1 MSVKSLYLNKGSHK
15 RLRSGHTWVFSNE
28 LDTRRAPLKDCQ
40 PGEQVAVHWPDG
52 RFAGMGYVNPAS
64 LIAVRLYAREKDQAL
79 DRSLLV
85 HRLNIALSLR
95 KRLFEQPFYRLVYG
109 DSDALSGLIVDR
121 YGEYLVVQVTTAGME
136 VIRDEIVQALLKVIQ
151 PAGIVWRND
160 SPMRD
165 LEGLDRYTAVAEG
178 EVPAQVEVWESGRR
192 FVIDPLEGQKT
203 GWFYDQTANRERFE
217 RYVAGGRIL
226 DLFSYVGAWSRCALA
241 AGATAVTMVDTSA
254 PALRLAAQ
262 GFEDDP
268 DINLDQVD
276 IELIQDNA
284 FEVLKELANDK
295 ARFDMVVVDP
305 PALIK
310 RKKDAAQ
317 GLSAYRRINE
327 LAMRVLSRDG
337 ILVSCSCSHHLHEGA
352 LPELIHA
359 AARHID
365 ARVQLLETLQQ
376 GPDHPVHPAMPET
389 RYLKGVIARVLRG

>member
-1 MSVKSLYLNKGSHK
+1 MKSLYLNKGSHK

-28 LDTRRAPLKDCQ
+28 LDTRRASLKDCL
-40 PGEQVAVHWPDG
+40 PGEQVGVHWSDG
-52 RFAGMGYVNPAS
+52 RFAGMGYANPAS
-64 LIAVRLYAREKDQAL
+64 LIAVRLYSREQGQAL
-79 DRSLLV
+79 DRSLLI
-85 HRLNIALSLR
+85 HRLNIALGLR
-95 KRLFEQPFYRLVYG
+95 QRLYELPYYRLVYG
-109 DSDALSGLIVDR
+109 DSDGLPGLIVDR
-121 YGEYLVVQVTTAGME
+121 YGEILVAQLTTAGME
-136 VIRDEIVQALLKVIQ
+136 ALRDEITQALSKVLQ

-165 LEGLDRYTAVAEG
+165 LEGLDRYATVAEG
-178 EVPAQVEVWESGRR
+178 EVPQHVEVWEAGRR
-192 FVIDPLEGQKT
+192 FLIDPLEGQKT

-217 RYVAGGRIL
+217 RYVTGGRVL

-241 AGATAVTMVDTSA
+241 AGANSATMVDSSA
-254 PALRLAAQ
+254 PALQLAAQ
-262 GFEDDP
+262 AIEEDPAIDV
-268 DINLDQVD
+268 DQVE

-284 FEVLKELANDK
+284 FEVLKGLANDK

-317 GLSAYRRINE
+317 GLAGYRRLNE
-327 LAMRVLSRDG
+327 LAMRLLSRDG

-352 LPELIHA
+352 LPDLIHA

-376 GPDHPVHPAMPET
+376 SPDHPVHPAMPET